1 MISRNFWKISAIS
14 TLCLIITNHYCSSH
28 VIKEKQKRLLDPKSR
43 DEVPSNLN
51 VFVKIFLVF
60 FFLSFPRLLLYCSLV
75 FEKMELISQRICI
88 KNGKHHQEAKC
99 SRKFFNL
106 EIFSTIFLRWRSIQ
120 LCIVVLKSV
129 EKWEIYSH
137 RKNIS
142 SNQLFSNFF
151 SKNVAFT
158 NFLSKMWMLVGNLH
172 KSILFRQIALCCLIV
187 YGLSF
192 QITFC
197 SFVPK

>member
-1 MISRNFWKISAIS
+1 MISRNFWKIFCNFH
-14 TLCLIITNHYCSSH
+14 TVPHHYCSSH

-51 VFVKIFLVF
+51 VFVKIFLSIF
-60 FFLSFPRLLLYCSLV
+60 FISFPRLLLDCSLV

-158 NFLSKMWMLVGNLH
+158 NFNK
-172 KSILFRQIALCCLIV
+172 IV
-187 YGLSF
+187 WE
-192 QITFC
+192 
-197 SFVPK
+197 